1 MIKVALVDDHQ
12 LFRKSLVL
20 LLTVFEDIT
29 VVYETDNGN
38 DLLAYIET
46 SEIDILLLDLQMP
59 FMDGFEV
66 CKRVKYLDSTIKVLI
81 LSQLSSKEA
90 IHQIM
95 EVGADGYI
103 TKNTSPELLENA
115 IRNLLNKNYF
125 FDMQLG
131 AVIREAILW
140 ENKRTYYTKLTSS
153 VYLTSR
159 EIEIVNLASQEKCSK
174 EIADILCISIR
185 TVEKHRKHIMEKTQS
200 KNFIGVILFALKS
213 NIIALENFE

>member
-20 LLTVFEDIT
+20 LLTAFENIT
-29 VVYETDNGN
+29 VVFETDNGN
-38 DLLAYIET
+38 ELLSFIET
-46 SEIDILLLDLQMP
+46 SEIDVLLLDLQMP

-95 EVGADGYI
+95 EVGADGYF

-131 AVIREAILW
+131 DVIREAILW

-174 EIADILCISIR
+174 EIADILCISVR

-213 NIIALENFE
+213 NIIALENLG